1 MFKTLLKQVRQYKT
15 AALLTP
21 VWTTLE
27 VIMGVLI
34 PYVTASIIDKGIGAG
49 SLQNV

>member
-1 MFKTLLKQVRQYKT
+1 MFKTILKQVRQYKA

-21 VWTTLE
+21 LWTTLE

-49 SLQNV
+49 PA